1 MGIITKE
8 ICDRCENEIEGTLYR
23 FYLYAE
29 DVKGGLTCE
38 AACQNISTNMGCG
51 KTYCSKCVNDL
62 RKEFKF

>member
-1 MGIITKE
+1 MGIITKA
-8 ICDRCENEIEGTLYR
+8 ICDRCGNEIEGTVYK

-29 DVKGGLTCE
+29 DVNGGLTFE
-38 AACQNISTNMGCG
+38 AAAQNVSTNMGGG